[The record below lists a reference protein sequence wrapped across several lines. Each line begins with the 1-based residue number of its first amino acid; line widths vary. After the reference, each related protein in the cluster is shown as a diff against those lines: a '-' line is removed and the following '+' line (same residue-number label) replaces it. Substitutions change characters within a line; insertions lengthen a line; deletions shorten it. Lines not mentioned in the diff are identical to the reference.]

1 MPRIA
6 QKYSRRQ
13 QILEALAH
21 MLEVAPGE
29 RITTAGLA
37 KEVGV
42 SEAALYRHFPS
53 KAKMFEGLI
62 EFVEE
67 AIFSRVT
74 VILTEE
80 TEAHRRLERITALLL
95 GFAEKNPGISRI
107 LNGDALAGE
116 TDRLRT
122 RVAQF
127 YDRLETQLKQVVR
140 DAEINEGIRPV
151 VTAASAV
158 NLVLSAVEGR
168 IGQYVR
174 SEFKRAPTEL
184 WPEQWQL
191 LIGHFFR
198 ESVSQP
204 PQHSLARQNA
214 EPVSAPNNTSE
225 DALAQSVG

>member
-6 QKYSRRQ
+6 QKFSRRQ
-13 QILEALAH
+13 QILESLAH

-67 AIFSRVT
+67 AIFSRVN
-74 VILTEE
+74 VILSEE
-80 TEAHRRLERITALLL
+80 SQALPRLERITLLLL

-116 TDRLRT
+116 TERLRT

-140 DAEINEGIRPV
+140 DAEINESIRP
-151 VTAASAV
+151 TIPAASSV
-158 NLVLSAVEGR
+158 NVLLAAVEGR

-174 SEFKRAPTEL
+174 SEFKRMPTQN
-184 WPEQWQL
+184 WQEQWQL
-191 LIGHFFR
+191 LMSGFFR
-198 ESVSQP
+198 ESVVQK
-204 PQHSLARQNA
+204 PQHSLARQGVA
-214 EPVSAPNNTSE
+214 TAQV
-225 DALAQSVG
+225 AQSVG